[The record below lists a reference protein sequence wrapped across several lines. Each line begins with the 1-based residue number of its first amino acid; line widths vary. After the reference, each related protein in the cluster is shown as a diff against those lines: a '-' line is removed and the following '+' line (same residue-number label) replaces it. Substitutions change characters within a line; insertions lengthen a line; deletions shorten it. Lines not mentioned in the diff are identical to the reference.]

1 MRYTDS
7 VVSELCMYLAKLLK
21 PLTGMKLSHT
31 DNSLS
36 FVQEIKLVELVDDD
50 IPHVTRQTIDILDC
64 ITVVRV
70 RSPVLHK
77 VNMPLYGILSPV
89 GSSTPSIKI
98 EKKSF
103 SVGRDP
109 SCDVVLKAP
118 GVLSVHGFFTVNHNN
133 ELFVK
138 RSSEQSRVAVGGQEV
153 TCAARIKLGDEVQLG
168 DAKFT
173 FNRNAELEFT
183 QNSVTSAQSP
193 FSFRKPIEA
202 KALNFHSAN
211 EVLADQSRIC
221 DNEGLT
227 QTFQSVEG
235 HSESDF
241 AGSPTVEFEN
251 SRRFANCD
259 ATPFETPRGQS
270 GIYFP
275 ASQGT
280 IFETPCYKDVSMEA
294 TPINST
300 CSDSERDSVANN
312 GSQLS
317 WDNETTIIS
326 NFSTVFSPTMS
337 NNATS
342 AASLSAADHSNSTV
356 GNLET
361 PVTETGACEESID
374 VDFHLSTSGIIYAE
388 TTLTLPIV
396 MKSFATLSLSE
407 VEVFFTRRTDT
418 LEVHRSVPLYDMQ
431 FGSLSVGKR
440 KSALAVETR
449 GNEGLANVS
458 KKMNPPKRGSSLAD
472 VSSPLLSLVPPKRGR
487 RPKKQDMDS
496 PSPTGQPSSSPPIAS
511 RTRSH
516 TTCQPERKPSGE
528 DKAAL
533 KRATRSADLSKR
545 KTAARDSRTASTGER
560 NRGKASAMRKGS
572 KGLRLHAT
580 EDEFAS
586 NPGKKRGRKK

>member
-1 MRYTDS
+1 MQDISFTSGAIPRTLDYVYRLASGPGAQCTSERLASYICALDGHKRGS
-7 VVSELCMYLAKLLK
+7 SRHPRERGSAGYQFQKLDTAQVSRSSEGVGASFEL
-21 PLTGMKLSHT
+21 
-31 DNSLS
+31 
-36 FVQEIKLVELVDDD
+36 
-50 IPHVTRQTIDILDC
+50 HVTRQTIDILDC

-251 SRRFANCD
+251 SR
-259 ATPFETPRGQS
+259 
-270 GIYFP
+270 
-275 ASQGT
+275 
-280 IFETPCYKDVSMEA
+280 
-294 TPINST
+294 
-300 CSDSERDSVANN
+300 
-312 GSQLS
+312 
-317 WDNETTIIS
+317 
-326 NFSTVFSPTMS
+326 
-337 NNATS
+337 
-342 AASLSAADHSNSTV
+342 
-356 GNLET
+356 
-361 PVTETGACEESID
+361 
-374 VDFHLSTSGIIYAE
+374 
-388 TTLTLPIV
+388 
-396 MKSFATLSLSE
+396 
-407 VEVFFTRRTDT
+407 
-418 LEVHRSVPLYDMQ
+418 
-431 FGSLSVGKR
+431 SLSVGKR

-560 NRGKASAMRKGS
+560 NRGKASAMRKDATRIALAG
-572 KGLRLHAT
+572 RARHADMYLMV
-580 EDEFAS
+580 EKL
-586 NPGKKRGRKK
+586 PRGRMRLV